1 VRYVERSVRIPFD
14 QYELAATIHEPE
26 LVRKDDSLADT
37 TLLICHGF
45 VGNRIGVD
53 RLFVKAA
60 RDLAVSGLTV
70 VRFDY
75 GGCGENE
82 GDYGAGGL
90 ELLVRQTREVLAY
103 VRCREQGRAARR
115 VILLGHSLGG
125 AVSVITA
132 SLEQNIDGLI
142 LWAPVPRPFE
152 DIVRIVGEQGYEE
165 AVQYGRTDHRG
176 YSLQETFFQSL
187 HAYDP
192 LQQAGQFDGDV
203 LLLHGNRDEVIPLD
217 SLFHYEREFRLRK
230 SGHCETEII
239 VRGDHTF
246 SAQDAYQRLVG
257 RTSSWLSVFAGSE
270 TVAI

>member
-1 VRYVERSVRIPFD
+1 MSYAERSVRIPFD
-14 QYELAATIHEPE
+14 QYELAATFHEPE
-26 LVRKDDSLADT
+26 LIRKDDMLADT

-60 RDLAVSGLTV
+60 RDLAMSGLTV

-75 GGCGENE
+75 GGCGESE

-90 ELLVRQTREVLAY
+90 DLLVRQTREVIAFL
-103 VRCREQGRAARR
+103 RSRKQGRAARR
-115 VILLGHSLGG
+115 ILLLGHSLGG

-132 SLEQNIDGLI
+132 SLEQNIEGLI
-142 LWAPVPRPFE
+142 LWAPVPRPFA
-152 DIVRIVGEQGYEE
+152 DIVRIVGEAGYEE

-176 YSLQETFFQSL
+176 YSLQESFFQSL

-192 LQQAGQFDGDV
+192 LQQAGQFLGDV

-217 SLFHYEREFRLRK
+217 SLFYYEREFRLRE
-230 SGHCETEII
+230 SGRCETEII

-246 SAQDAYQRLVG
+246 SLGDAYQRLVG
-257 RTSSWLSVFAGSE
+257 RTSGWLSSFAGSG